1 MVERVTVTKY
11 QQKGFVMKKTI
22 LSILILLL
30 LPTMSAAQKIGVL
43 PFEDA
48 SGVGAQF
55 GENVA
60 KFIRSEFLKDKKFTP
75 KFIPFKAKEGE
86 QMAVDV
92 EQAIELGK
100 KNNVDYV
107 VIGTILEAEA
117 GSSSSGLG
125 GVSVFGQSVGSS
137 LRTVSAKITLQGDLL
152 SVKDGKL
159 VESFRASGSK
169 TDASVGANVST
180 EWGRVNSDNDSNDN
194 SPNAKAMR
202 EAVEDLVN
210 QITGGLK

>member
-1 MVERVTVTKY
+1 
-11 QQKGFVMKKTI
+11 MKKLMIMLTVF
-22 LSILILLL
+22 LLFDAYAY
-30 LPTMSAAQKIGVL
+30 SQKIGVL

-48 SGVGAQF
+48 SGVGPQF

-60 KFIRSEFLKDKKFTP
+60 KFIRSEFLKNKKFTP

-92 EQAIELGK
+92 EQALELGK

-117 GSSSSGLG
+117 SSSSSGVG
-125 GVSVFGQSVGSS
+125 GISVFGQNVGSN

-152 SVKDGKL
+152 SVKEGKL
-159 VESFRASGSK
+159 IESFRTSGSN

-180 EWGRVNSDNDSNDN
+180 EWGSVNSDKQEGNN

-202 EAVEDLVN
+202 EAVEDLVS
-210 QITGGLK
+210 QITDKLK